1 MSLNIYQL
9 DSTSYDARVSGYN
22 CLGKQLEYAE
32 RNMNNIY
39 NILKEHAEG
48 RFFDTVSIIQS
59 EYVPGVTKSS
69 SDSDPL
75 TIEYIKT
82 SDAAEQYKTNANGT
96 YTIECKNGDDLVL
109 QIFYDY
115 SSNSYWSRSG
125 GHPIGICYRNYYHN
139 GSMSQSHYGGNGGSS
154 GSHNYTKKQHVN
166 KIAVTSSA
174 ILVSFGSIN
183 YNNSGVLESSAYSR
197 YDLVIGKTDKGATV
211 IITPLG
217 NAYSSTISSTT
228 FDDPLMVT
236 CYDTFTSA
244 TYSNIKYNSELYHAK
259 TIMANIPVSRE
270 NVDDD
275 IIKDIVYIP
284 FTQWKYNDRTSYSLL
299 RINNVEYFYTGWLAV
314 KV

>member
-1 MSLNIYQL
+1 MSLTIYQL

-22 CLGKQLEYAE
+22 TLGKQLEIAE

-48 RFFDTVSIIQS
+48 RFFDTVSIIKS
-59 EYVPGVTKSS
+59 EYVPGVTIPNSTI
-69 SDSDPL
+69 PL
-75 TIEYIKT
+75 TIEYMKP
-82 SDAAEQYKTNANGT
+82 STNANGT
-96 YTIECKNGDDLVL
+96 YSIECKNGDDLVL

-115 SSNSYWSRSG
+115 SDRTSWSPDME
-125 GHPIGICYRNYYHN
+125 HKIGILYRNYYHN
-139 GSMSQSHYGGNGGSS
+139 GYLSQDHYGSDSTTANT
-154 GSHNYTKKQHVN
+154 HKRRQHVN

-174 ILVSFGSIN
+174 ILISFGSTN
-183 YNNSGVLESSAYSR
+183 YKNTGALDSSIYTR
-197 YDLVIGKTDKGATV
+197 YDLIIGKTDKGATV
-211 IITPLG
+211 IITPFG
-217 NAYSSTISSTT
+217 NVYNSTISSTSY
-228 FDDPLMVT
+228 DESLMVT

-244 TYSNIKYNSELYHAK
+244 IYSNIKYNSETYHAK

-270 NVDDD
+270 NIDDD
-275 IIKDIVYIP
+275 VIKDIVYVP

>member
-1 MSLNIYQL
+1 MSLKIYQL
-9 DSTSYDARVSGYN
+9 DSTCYDARVSGFN
-22 CLGKQLEYAE
+22 CLGKQLEIAE

-48 RFFDTVSIIQS
+48 RFFDTVNIIQS
-59 EYVPGVTKSS
+59 EYVPGITIYNSNI
-69 SDSDPL
+69 PL

-82 SDAAEQYKTNANGT
+82 SGVDSQYNTNANGT
-96 YTIECKNGDDLVL
+96 YSIECKNGDDLVL

-115 SSNSYWSRSG
+115 TDGTSWTPNRQ
-125 GHPIGICYRNYYHN
+125 HFIGICYRNYYHN
-139 GSMSQSHYGGNGGSS
+139 GYFSQDHYGSNSLTLD
-154 GSHNYTKKQHVN
+154 HTWIKRQHVN

-174 ILVSFGSIN
+174 ILMSFGTIN
-183 YNNSGVLESSAYSR
+183 YRNNGNIDSSIYTR
-197 YDLVIGKTDKGATV
+197 YDLIIGKTNKGATV
-211 IITPLG
+211 IITPFG
-217 NAYSSTISSTT
+217 NVHNSTISSTT
-228 FDDPLMVT
+228 TDDPLMVA

-244 TYSNIKYNSELYHAK
+244 IYSNIKYNSEIYHAK

-270 NVDDD
+270 NIDDD
-275 IIKDIVYIP
+275 VIKDIVYVP

>member
-1 MSLNIYQL
+1 MSLKIYQL
-9 DSTSYDARVSGYN
+9 ESTSYDARVSGYN
-22 CLGKQLEYAE
+22 CLGKQLEIAE
-32 RNMNNIY
+32 RYMNNIY

-59 EYVPGVTKSS
+59 EYVPGMVISS
-69 SDSDPL
+69 TNKDPL

-82 SDAAEQYKTNANGT
+82 SDVDSQYKTNANGT
-96 YTIECKNGDDLVL
+96 YSIECKNGDDLVL

-115 SSNSYWSRSG
+115 SDRVYWSPSQQ
-125 GHPIGICYRNYYHN
+125 HFIGICYRNYYHN
-139 GSMSQSHYGGNGGSS
+139 GYFSQDHHGSDS
-154 GSHNYTKKQHVN
+154 NTVNHTNKRRQHVN

-174 ILVSFGSIN
+174 ILISFGSTN
-183 YNNSGVLESSAYSR
+183 YKNTGDLDASIYSR

-211 IITPLG
+211 IITPFA
-217 NAYSSTISSTT
+217 NVYNSTISSTT
-228 FDDPLMVT
+228 TDGSLMVT

-244 TYSNIKYNSELYHAK
+244 IYSNIKYNSETYHAK
-259 TIMANIPVSRE
+259 TIMANMPVSRE
-270 NVDDD
+270 NIDDD
-275 IIKDIVYIP
+275 VIKDIVYVP

>member
-9 DSTSYDARVSGYN
+9 DSTSYDARISGYN
-22 CLGKQLEYAE
+22 TLGKQLDIAE

-59 EYVPGVTKSS
+59 EYVPGVTISNTNK
-69 SDSDPL
+69 DPL

-82 SDAAEQYKTNANGT
+82 SSAAEQYKTNANGT

-109 QIFYDY
+109 QISYDY
-115 SSNSYWSRSG
+115 SHSAYWTQSG
-125 GHPIGICYRNYYHN
+125 LHPIGICFRNYYHN
-139 GSMSQSHYGGNGGSS
+139 GSISQAHYGANGASS
-154 GSHNYTKKQHVN
+154 AVNYTKKQHVN

-174 ILVSFGSIN
+174 ILISFGNTN
-183 YNNSGVLESSAYSR
+183 YKSSGALDTSAYSR
-197 YDLVIGKTDKGATV
+197 FDLIIGKTDKGATV
-211 IITPLG
+211 IISPLG
-217 NAYSSTISSTT
+217 NAYNSTISSTT
-228 FDDPLMVT
+228 SDDPLMVT
-236 CYDTFTSA
+236 CYDTSTSA
-244 TYSNIKYNSELYHAK
+244 TYSNIKYNSEIYHAK

>member
-1 MSLNIYQL
+1 MSLTIYQL

-22 CLGKQLEYAE
+22 TLGKQLEIAE

-48 RFFDTVSIIQS
+48 RFFDTVSIIKS
-59 EYVPGVTKSS
+59 EYVPGVTIPNSTI
-69 SDSDPL
+69 PL
-75 TIEYIKT
+75 TIEYMKP
-82 SDAAEQYKTNANGT
+82 STNANGT
-96 YTIECKNGDDLVL
+96 YSIECKNGDDLVL

-115 SSNSYWSRSG
+115 SDRTSWSPDME
-125 GHPIGICYRNYYHN
+125 HKIGILYRNYYHN
-139 GSMSQSHYGGNGGSS
+139 GYLSQDHYASDSNTV
-154 GSHNYTKKQHVN
+154 NYTHRRRQHVN

-174 ILVSFGSIN
+174 ILISFGSTN
-183 YNNSGVLESSAYSR
+183 YKNTGALDSSVYSR
-197 YDLVIGKTDKGATV
+197 YDLIIGKTDKGATV
-211 IITPLG
+211 IITPFG
-217 NAYSSTISSTT
+217 NVYNSTISSTSY
-228 FDDPLMVT
+228 DESLMVT

-244 TYSNIKYNSELYHAK
+244 IYSNIKYNSETYHAK

-270 NVDDD
+270 NIDDD
-275 IIKDIVYIP
+275 VIKDIVYVP